1 MAFLWL
7 AVFLMP
13 VSCLLHTDQDANSPI
28 KNLRMEPR
36 SRRLTWD
43 LNGNVTEIKCVEN
56 PNYPIKAKNNRYCEF
71 RALPSCK
78 AKNYTVNV
86 TSGQSFST
94 SILYPEQ
101 EGKPGAAAEN
111 LKCWVHDVDFLTC
124 SWTVGREAPSDVQYR
139 LYVEDLKTHEEWQC
153 ARYRADERGTHTW
166 CHFDD
171 VSRFSDH
178 FYRFL
183 VNGTSRGS
191 RIPCSEI
198 FEELSEIGSLDFL
211 QGPGETPSRQEAYF
225 KSMSRKLILTCFAH
239 TSVFFPRLERLSP
252 PNVTG
257 WCNKTYAL
265 MEWRTSSHFTRR
277 FNYELQIQMG
287 TDPAYTTQ
295 VSAPVLPEYGI
306 GKCKLAIFITAH
318 PAAPT
323 CQTLH
328 VLKKNFFVLSN
339 PGTYTVQIR
348 TQSFFTKILS
358 EWSDPK
364 RFVCDP
370 EKEGAG
376 LRVWLTASLTALG
389 TLLALGLLLL
399 LCRRYSVTQKL
410 FPPIPRM
417 KDHITDHLQNKLM
430 VWEAGKASREECPV
444 AEVQVLGET

>member
-1 MAFLWL
+1 MENTRSPFSSFRTLE
-7 AVFLMP
+7 
-13 VSCLLHTDQDANSPI
+13 DDANSPI

-43 LNGNVTEIKCVEN
+43 LNGNVTEIKCFDT

-71 RALPSCK
+71 RVLPSCK
-78 AKNYTVNV
+78 AKNYTVNI
-86 TSGQSFST
+86 TSSQSFST

-139 LYVEDLKTHEEWQC
+139 LYVENLKTHEEWQC

-171 VSRFSDH
+171 VSRFSDR

-191 RIPCSEI
+191 GIPCSEI
-198 FEELSEIGSLDFL
+198 FEELSEI
-211 QGPGETPSRQEAYF
+211 
-225 KSMSRKLILTCFAH
+225 
-239 TSVFFPRLERLSP
+239 ERLSP

-277 FNYELQIQMG
+277 FNYELQIQTG

-295 VSAPVLPEYGI
+295 V
-306 GKCKLAIFITAH
+306 
-318 PAAPT
+318 
-323 CQTLH
+323 
-328 VLKKNFFVLSN
+328 LKENFFVLSN

-348 TQSFFTKILS
+348 TQGFFTKILS